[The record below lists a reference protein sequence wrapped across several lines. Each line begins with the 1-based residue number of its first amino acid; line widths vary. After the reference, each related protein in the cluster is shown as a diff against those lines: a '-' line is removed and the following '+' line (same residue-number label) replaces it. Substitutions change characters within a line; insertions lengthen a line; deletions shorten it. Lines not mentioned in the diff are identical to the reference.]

1 MGFLKEGVAV
11 NWGIFPILALAH
23 KCDIDAQWR
32 VSFTGLSS
40 TVQLGERWGSRGRE
54 EDYDKDRVRRIP
66 TKLGLDN
73 WKAILVT
80 GQGQINLIGGLGWK
94 FNVDYGSFIMCP
106 ETQRQPRQ
114 YPGASLSW
122 EENHLA
128 QHVKRTPQ
136 YVAQTHKA
144 SQALELKATWGR
156 STT

>member
-1 MGFLKEGVAV
+1 MKGLIHWSVLHSTAGGAV
-11 NWGIFPILALAH
+11 
-23 KCDIDAQWR
+23 
-32 VSFTGLSS
+32 
-40 TVQLGERWGSRGRE
+40 GESRERRRGKR
-54 EDYDKDRVRRIP
+54 DYDKDQIRRIP

-94 FNVDYGSFIMCP
+94 FNVDYGSFIICP

-114 YPGASLSW
+114 WRSKYIKNRWTWAKKNKKEICEFLKYAGASLSW

-136 YVAQTHKA
+136 YVAQTHEA